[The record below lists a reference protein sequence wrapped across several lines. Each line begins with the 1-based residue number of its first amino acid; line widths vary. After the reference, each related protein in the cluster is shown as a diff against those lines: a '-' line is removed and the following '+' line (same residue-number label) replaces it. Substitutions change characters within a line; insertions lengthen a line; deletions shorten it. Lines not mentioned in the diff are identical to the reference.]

1 MKLTRGKSTN
11 DKMIDR
17 IFKLEL
23 HERIGKEDPEKDLVS
38 SLGTR
43 SVPR

>member
-1 MKLTRGKSTN
+1 
-11 DKMIDR
+11 MIDR
-17 IFKLEL
+17 VFELEL
-23 HERIGKEDPEKDLVS
+23 HEEEDLEKDLVS